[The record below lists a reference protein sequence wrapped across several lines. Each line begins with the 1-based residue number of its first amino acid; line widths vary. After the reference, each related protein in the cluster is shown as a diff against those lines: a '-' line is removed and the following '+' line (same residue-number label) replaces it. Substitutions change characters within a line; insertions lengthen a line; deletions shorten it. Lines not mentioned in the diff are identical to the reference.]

1 MKSNIITWTFLIS
14 VLYNILCAQSP
25 YSKNYST
32 HEGLIHPQITTL
44 FKDSRNYLWIG
55 TKGGISRFNGKS
67 FENFD
72 VAQLG
77 IYGDIQQIYEDS
89 SHCIWAVA
97 KDGLSIYNG
106 AEWKAFKFSSA
117 LHDASGSA
125 FYRDSFFY
133 INSNSELNIFY
144 HGTFYKRNFVNLC
157 GKPLR
162 NIFYDP
168 FTRKFY
174 TVFVNSFSIGIYEN
188 DTVKIYKNL
197 KPDELGAYPRLRTQ
211 VYREFKDGMALI
223 YDLKDSLIAQIPV
236 LFEIGEY
243 TYTPNV
249 GGEPFFWNALNG
261 LNNKNSNLHSLFKN
275 ARGKP
280 DMTSL
285 WIDSYNYWLGTER
298 GLVKIPKVGFQFY
311 NRDSIPFPWALTED
325 SHQNMIV
332 GDFLNGLF
340 AIKPDGR
347 IEKISTKDRWYFH
360 PALDPTGR
368 VFIYRENEIYE
379 LHQKE
384 LQAIPILSKEN
395 QEFTASL
402 YLSWSKRLH
411 KLLGAQRGGFFTY
424 EPNTRELEFLKWDH
438 TDFSSFHTLCLFEEE
453 NGIIW
458 AGSRKGLIRCDIHQK
473 KFQYFS
479 NEQAIAKGILSI
491 CKASDTSIY
500 IGTYNGVWEFSLVSH
515 SYTPALQILKN
526 NIISSLINY
535 KDSLLLISHNK
546 GITAWNLRDKTQ
558 YREFNFNNGYPGMM
572 PDQNAAFLDSR
583 NNYWTGAFDRLCVI
597 PLESLWHEGEALRI
611 QFTKLN
617 SSHIPFTNTNNII
630 HTGKGISVEFDV
642 IGTNRPVDCTFR
654 YRIKDQTEWS
664 DWFSYQYFFLPE
676 LASGHYILE
685 LEMNWDVIQNNHKGK
700 YALLSFTV
708 DQNFWEEPWFPIL
721 LFGLLLIFIIGL
733 TYYLYRFQMSK
744 KKINL
749 LQQETK
755 YHQARM
761 LTAQINPHF
770 MSNFLTSIQNSVSFQ
785 DTEKANEKLL
795 QVADFLRKFLGS
807 INSNEQGGLIRLSDE
822 LEIIRLFL
830 EMQNVLHNGHLKW
843 DFNMP
848 NEFDPTEWLVPP
860 LILQPYVENA
870 VVWGIDSRESRK
882 GHIEITIL
890 ETDKN
895 LIINIEDDGIGI
907 EQVKKLRPHRERKME
922 ESGAQIVRQ
931 RIALLKSMGI
941 EVDCNVFSDDKGT
954 NVSISYPK
962 IQA

>member
-1 MKSNIITWTFLIS
+1 MRSNNITWTILIS

-25 YSKNYST
+25 YSKTYST

-44 FKDSRNYLWIG
+44 FKDTRNYLWIG
-55 TKGGISRFNGKS
+55 TKGGISRFNGKT

-77 IYGDIQQIYEDS
+77 IYGDVQQFYEDS
-89 SHCIWAVA
+89 SHCIWAIA
-97 KDGLSIYNG
+97 KDGLAIYNG
-106 AEWKAFKFSSA
+106 AEWEAFKFEAA

-125 FYRDSFFY
+125 FYRDSFYY
-133 INSNSELNIFY
+133 IDSYSELNIFF
-144 HGTFYKRNFVNLC
+144 HGKFYKRKLVNLC
-157 GKPLR
+157 GNSLR

-168 FTRKFY
+168 FSRKFY
-174 TVFVNSFSIGIYEN
+174 TVLVNSFSIGIYEN
-188 DTVKIYKNL
+188 DTVRIHKTFQA
-197 KPDELGAYPRLRTQ
+197 DELGAYSRLRTF
-211 VYREFKDGMALI
+211 VYRVFKDERAFI
-223 YDLKDSLIAQIPV
+223 YDLKDSLIDQIPV
-236 LFEIGEY
+236 LFDKGEY
-243 TYTPNV
+243 IYTPNNDR
-249 GGEPFFWNALNG
+249 EPLYWSAQYG
-261 LNNKNSNLHSLFKN
+261 LNNKNSNLHSFFKN
-275 ARGKP
+275 VRGKP

-298 GLVKIPKVGFQFY
+298 GLVKIPKAGFQFY
-311 NRDSIPFPWALTED
+311 NRDSIPFPWAISED

-332 GDFLNGLF
+332 GDFLNGLYM
-340 AIKPDGR
+340 IKPDGG
-347 IEKISTKDRWYFH
+347 IHKISSKDRWYFH

-368 VFIYRENEIYE
+368 IFLYRENEIYALRQNE
-379 LHQKE
+379 FQHLPK
-384 LQAIPILSKEN
+384 LSKEN
-395 QEFTASL
+395 PAFTASL
-402 YLSWSKRLH
+402 YLTWSTQLQ
-411 KLLGAQRGGFFTY
+411 KLLGAQRGGFFIY
-424 EPNTRELEFLKWDH
+424 EPNTQELEFVKWDH
-438 TDFSSFHTLCLFEEE
+438 KDFSSFHTLCLYEDAK
-453 NGIIW
+453 GMIW
-458 AGSRKGLIRCDIHQK
+458 AGSRKGLIKCDIHQQK
-473 KFQYFS
+473 YQYFS
-479 NEQAIAKGILSI
+479 NEQSTAKGILSI
-491 CKASDTSIY
+491 CKASDTSMY
-500 IGTYNGVWEFSLVSH
+500 VGTYNGVWEFGLLSH
-515 SYTPALQILKN
+515 TYTQALKILKN

-535 KDSLLLISHNK
+535 NDSLLLISHNK

-558 YREFNFNNGYPGMM
+558 YREFNFNNGFPGIM

-583 NNYWTGAFDRLCVI
+583 RNYWTGAFDRLCVI

-617 SSHIPFTNTNNII
+617 GAYIPYTQTNNII
-630 HTGKGISVEFDV
+630 QTGKGISVEFDV

-654 YRIKDQTEWS
+654 YRIKNKTEWS

-676 LASGHYILE
+676 LASGHYTLE
-685 LEMNWDVIQNNHKGK
+685 LETNWEVIQNNHRGK
-700 YALLSFTV
+700 NAVLDFTV
-708 DQNFWEEPWFPIL
+708 DQKIWKEPWFPLL
-721 LFGLLLIFIIGL
+721 LFCLLLIFITGL
-733 TYYLYRFQMSK
+733 AYYLYRFQMSK

-830 EMQNVLHNGHLKW
+830 EMQNVLHNGQLKW
-843 DFNMP
+843 NFNLP

-860 LILQPYVENA
+860 LLLQPYVENA
-870 VVWGIDSRESRK
+870 VVWGIDGRESRK
-882 GHIEITIL
+882 GLIDITIL
-890 ETDKN
+890 ESDKN

-907 EQVKKLRPHRERKME
+907 EQAKNLRPHRERKME

-931 RIALLKSMGI
+931 RIALLQSLGI
-941 EVDCNVFSDDKGT
+941 EVNCNVFSDDNGT

-962 IQA
+962 IPA